1 MTNRNSNDSQT
12 IGSVERRALEKIACG
27 RPVCAALVTE
37 LHRIGLIWAVPDKT
51 KWRPTGLTDRG
62 LKVLNSSKEEA

>member
-12 IGSVERRALEKIACG
+12 IGLVERRALEKIACG
-27 RPVCAALVTE
+27 RPVRAALVTE
-37 LHRIGLIWAVPDKT
+37 LHRIGLIRAVPDKT

-62 LKVLNSSKEEA
+62 LKVLTSSKEEK